1 MGIFVRITAR
11 TCKLEKCCN
20 ASHNGTKHFVPY
32 KCYSFFSGFC
42 SRREGKGD
50 FEPKGTSSFLCEKEI
65 TISFLAF
72 TTQSCF
78 LGTKGLR
85 INAPT
90 YEHNVVI
97 RLHVHW
103 LHFPLVVLLMG
114 IYCAT
119 LCIDTCTQA

>member
-1 MGIFVRITAR
+1 MPVIMAQNILCLTNATA
-11 TCKLEKCCN
+11 
-20 ASHNGTKHFVPY
+20 FF
-32 KCYSFFSGFC
+32 SFFAVVE
-42 SRREGKGD
+42 EGGLR
-50 FEPKGTSSFLCEKEI
+50 PKGTSSFLCEKEI

-103 LHFPLVVLLMG
+103 LHFPLVVLWVFIAPHFAL
-114 IYCAT
+114 I
-119 LCIDTCTQA
+119 LLLRLHFLRSEHL